1 MNLLTTHSRISAP
14 QFRDLVLDV
23 GIAMSPSMSL
33 SFHRMLDAARAEFPM
48 LKMADLVICSYP
60 YVLCP
65 FLGTYEG
72 RVGCLAA
79 AKPCL

>member
-1 MNLLTTHSRISAP
+1 
-14 QFRDLVLDV
+14 
-23 GIAMSPSMSL
+23 
-33 SFHRMLDAARAEFPM
+33 MLDAARAEFPM

-72 RVGCLAA
+72 RVGCLDLQQRSHAYER
-79 AKPCL
+79 L